1 MGLIIYGRIT
11 KAHGLSGGLK
21 LSPFSRR
28 PESLNS
34 IERIYIETVPGQEP
48 AGFDITE
55 CRFDKGSAIIY
66 LERIETFDEAEK
78 LIGRNVY
85 IDKSELPELEEGE
98 YYWFDLIGLETY
110 TEDGRYVGRVEGLI
124 DRALQSVLV
133 VKDGGKEALIPLS
146 EPIIKEINLK
156 ESKIII
162 SPIEGLLTE
171 D

>member
-1 MGLIIYGRIT
+1 MGLIKYGIIT

-28 PESLNS
+28 PEGLKS

-48 AGFDITE
+48 AGFDLTE
-55 CRFDKGSAIIY
+55 RRLDKGSAVVY
-66 LERIETFDEAEK
+66 LSGIDSIDEAEK
-78 LIGRNVY
+78 LTGRNVY
-85 IDKSELPELEEGE
+85 IDESELPELEEGE
-98 YYWFDLIGLETY
+98 YYWFELIGLETY

-133 VKDGGKEALIPLS
+133 VKNGGREALIPLS

-162 SPIEGLLTE
+162 SPIEGLL
-171 D
+171 DGD

>member
-28 PESLNS
+28 PEGLNS
-34 IERIYIETVPGQEP
+34 IERIYIETSPGQEP
-48 AGFDITE
+48 AGFDLVE
-55 CRFDKGSAIIY
+55 CRFDKGSAVIKLDGIDT
-66 LERIETFDEAEK
+66 IDEAEK
-78 LIGRNVY
+78 LRGRNVY
-85 IDKSELPELEEGE
+85 IEKSELPEPEEGE
-98 YYWFDLIGLETY
+98 YYWFQLIGLETY

-124 DRALQSVLV
+124 DRALQSLLV
-133 VKDGGKEALIPLS
+133 VKDGGKESLIPLS

-156 ESKIII
+156 ESKIVI
-162 SPIEGLLTE
+162 SPIEGLLAE